1 MDTEDGH
8 NADLTRREV
17 LSTAGAAGIVAGAD
31 ALVGHGH
38 AQAGKPP
45 HVVIVGAGLA
55 GLCAAHELQKRRWT
69 YTILEADK
77 LHVGG
82 RVRTVRFS
90 NGTYGEL
97 GAMRIPE
104 NHKTTLR
111 YVDEFRLPRRE
122 FVMDNPATYYHAR
135 NHRPEPRSAL
145 DKFRRLY
152 RLEPGEMNK
161 TPDDLWGDAVAGLLK
176 TLSREERSDL
186 DTSNS
191 FTTSKITELDRLSLR
206 RAMEMGGLS
215 EEAIELLCVT
225 YGVGTLQ
232 HSALTEHLREE
243 SNDVWTRPFYEIEG
257 GTERLPDEFK
267 KRLYSKP
274 NMGHE
279 VIALEQDENGATAVY
294 RSARQRNRV
303 TGDFLLCT
311 IPLPVL
317 ARLETPSFSGEKRR
331 AIRDVFYESATK
343 VLVPTNTRVWET
355 DDKIFGGNSFTDLMI
370 SSIFYPSDNS
380 KKKEGSTTKEREAID
395 AAKSKGPGV
404 LVASYAWGQEA
415 RRLGNMTASQREE
428 LAIKMAGKVHG
439 SLERP
444 GVIRRDEVRS
454 WAWDNHPWA
463 GGAFAFYMPG
473 QFAALHRHVV
483 APEGRIYFAGEHCSR
498 SHSWMQGALDSAEEA
513 VNAMA
518 ARVG

>member
-331 AIRDVFYESATK
+331 AIRDVFYE
-343 VLVPTNTRVWET
+343 
-355 DDKIFGGNSFTDLMI
+355 FGH
-370 SSIFYPSDNS
+370 
-380 KKKEGSTTKEREAID
+380 E
-395 AAKSKGPGV
+395 GPGTDQY
-404 LVASYAWGQEA
+404 S
-415 RRLGNMTASQREE
+415 RLGNRRQD
-428 LAIKMAGKVHG
+428 
-439 SLERP
+439 
-444 GVIRRDEVRS
+444 IRRQQLYRPDDQLDLLSIRQFEKEGRF
-454 WAWDNHPWA
+454 DDQRA
-463 GGAFAFYMPG
+463 GGNRRREVKGPRRAGGLLRLGSGGSPTGKYDRI
-473 QFAALHRHVV
+473 AARGTCDQD
-483 APEGRIYFAGEHCSR
+483 GR
-498 SHSWMQGALDSAEEA
+498 QGARFPR
-513 VNAMA
+513 A
-518 ARVG
+518 ARRHSPR